1 MNSKRS
7 SGQENILIFGNNQNN
22 PMNTQISNYS
32 NNNYSSQNEPSQTQY
47 KEASINIRK
56 DLVSNSSSMRGG
68 DSTATSNVKK
78 FRKRKSSNKSEN
90 YIKRQLLNY
99 NNMNENIGEV
109 NINKED
115 LINNNN
121 NNYNIGLE
129 PILEVPPLT
138 KIEKKQNIYDINN
151 AEKNTKEL
159 LYPNNRIS
167 TTK

>member
-1 MNSKRS
+1 
-7 SGQENILIFGNNQNN
+7 
-22 PMNTQISNYS
+22 
-32 NNNYSSQNEPSQTQY
+32 
-47 KEASINIRK
+47 
-56 DLVSNSSSMRGG
+56 MRGG
-68 DSTATSNVKK
+68 DSTASSNVKK